1 MPPRM
6 ANAAWRAAEQL
17 IQDAGHGWRALR
29 GAPVVSSAAILSLA
43 LGIGANSAI
52 FSVLD
57 TLVLKSLPV
66 AAPGELVLLENE
78 TGQRTNW
85 TNPIWEELRDRS
97 GSFAG
102 AFAVSSARFN
112 LATQGETEFVDGL
125 WASGTMFD
133 VLGVPATMGRTF
145 TEADDRPG
153 GGPDGPVAVISHGF
167 WQRRFGGAPDA
178 IGRTLMV
185 ERVPFTIVGVA
196 PPEFFGVEVGRT
208 FDVAVPMG
216 TRTLTNG
223 ARALEQRSIWWL
235 RIMFRL
241 REGQTPEAA
250 TALLR
255 SLQPQIRQATL
266 PDDWHPEEL
275 PRYLRDPFRLEPAAT
290 GSSGL
295 RERYSRPLATIMA
308 VVGLV
313 LLIACANLANLLLAR
328 AAARRHEISLRIA
341 LGATRLR
348 ILRQMLIESLL
359 LSGIGALLGLAIAHL
374 GSRMLVRE
382 LSTTTNTVF
391 LDLSLDWRML
401 AFTAA
406 VAVSTALVFGSAPAL
421 RSMRVQPNDALK
433 SHSRVAGEGPLGPG
447 HTLVVL
453 QVALSLVLLVG
464 AGLFIRTF
472 SSLAGQ
478 GLGFDDRRILVATV
492 DIPGGRVEPSRRLAL
507 FKRLQEAA
515 ASVPGVS
522 SVAFSNVTPFGNN
535 SWVNAIELGEGP
547 RPPLSERLS
556 HFNLVSAGWFQT
568 YGTRLLAGRDFSSAD
583 TPAAPQVA
591 IVNETFARRFTGGKN
606 PIGIRVRHPWDI
618 EREIVGYVSDAVDTS
633 LREPAPPTLYIPYE
647 QAANVSSAVSI
658 SVRAAT
664 TTPTLLAKPL
674 SAALG
679 EVHRDLVITIRPMA
693 DRVDAALIQER
704 IVASLSAFFG
714 ALALLLAGLGLFG
727 IASYSVTR
735 RRAEIGIRVA
745 LGAAPSGVVVLLM
758 RRVLILIGT
767 GVAVGTGVSLWSS
780 QFIAPL
786 LYGLQ
791 PRDPSTVVT
800 AIVVLVMVGTLAG
813 WIPAHRASR
822 VDPARVIRDG

>member
-1 MPPRM
+1 
-6 ANAAWRAAEQL
+6 
-17 IQDAGHGWRALR
+17 
-29 GAPVVSSAAILSLA
+29 
-43 LGIGANSAI
+43 
-52 FSVLD
+52 
-57 TLVLKSLPV
+57 
-66 AAPGELVLLENE
+66 
-78 TGQRTNW
+78 
-85 TNPIWEELRDRS
+85 
-97 GSFAG
+97 
-102 AFAVSSARFN
+102 
-112 LATQGETEFVDGL
+112 
-125 WASGTMFD
+125 
-133 VLGVPATMGRTF
+133 
-145 TEADDRPG
+145 
-153 GGPDGPVAVISHGF
+153 
-167 WQRRFGGAPDA
+167 
-178 IGRTLMV
+178 
-185 ERVPFTIVGVA
+185 
-196 PPEFFGVEVGRT
+196 
-208 FDVAVPMG
+208 
-216 TRTLTNG
+216 
-223 ARALEQRSIWWL
+223 
-235 RIMFRL
+235 
-241 REGQTPEAA
+241 
-250 TALLR
+250 
-255 SLQPQIRQATL
+255 
-266 PDDWHPEEL
+266 
-275 PRYLRDPFRLEPAAT
+275 
-290 GSSGL
+290 
-295 RERYSRPLATIMA
+295 
-308 VVGLV
+308 
-313 LLIACANLANLLLAR
+313 
-328 AAARRHEISLRIA
+328 
-341 LGATRLR
+341 
-348 ILRQMLIESLL
+348 MLIESLL
-359 LSGIGALLGLAIAHL
+359 LSGIGALLGLAIAYS

-433 SHSRVAGEGPLGPG
+433 SHSRVAGEGPFGPG

-535 SWVNAIELGEGP
+535 NWVNAIELRDGP
-547 RPPLSERLS
+547 RLPLTERLAN
-556 HFNLVSAGWFQT
+556 FNLVSAGWFQT

-583 TPAAPQVA
+583 TPAAPPVA

-618 EREIVGYVSDAVDTS
+618 EREIVGYVSDAVYTS

-664 TTPTLLAKPL
+664 TTPHCWQSL
-674 SAALG
+674 SQRRSARCIG
-679 EVHRDLVITIRPMA
+679 DLVITIRPMA

-745 LGAAPSGVVVLLM
+745 LGAAPAGVVALLM

-791 PRDPSTVVT
+791 PRDP
-800 AIVVLVMVGTLAG
+800 
-813 WIPAHRASR
+813 
-822 VDPARVIRDG
+822 